1 MESIRRRRQGETL
14 LRLDSKAPRNREAN
28 ALEEGHVLTVG
39 YSLAYIGSRNAC
51 TWPKRALMLAEGPSH
66 ARSPVGTMSVDAKTS
81 AARTF
86 VRSLNILLKLAR
98 LYEFGHKRTGAQ
110 FETAWHELRAA
121 FEQNKQSGL
130 LLGASGNQILVDGVP
145 LEGGAAERTF
155 AHLLSASG
163 IASIHFSPK
172 MTQAQF
178 AKFVRAFPTGNAKP
192 SALAEQLKTALAG
205 ETGIRINEIR
215 YVAEDESVAGIKVA
229 AQLTAKV
236 LGGTSAGVR
245 DILEDPQ
252 KLLQL
257 ILAAEGSRSGAVQPS
272 VPDSGPGGGAASG
285 PGGGLAGGVG
295 IGGFPAG
302 RPTAGGLG
310 RGTESG
316 ASGGG
321 YPAENPGSLS
331 YRMPR
336 GLSGAAERNAEFP
349 PGDIGQGGR
358 PGVGGVLDGG
368 TAAGIA
374 GGEGS
379 PRPGRWLSASSM
391 LRSALNEGKQAAVP
405 ASPLA
410 DPLGKPLGAGF
421 FVAEEDVRSMLSL
434 FGQLGRA
441 RRDPEAKLDLP
452 TFQARLST
460 LPVRAQFTLQQA
472 LAGLAMQAPA
482 ETPDKP
488 LLLRLAEHVAIR
500 FALDSYERG
509 EVRVNAVRQM
519 LDRLNQEVEALRKIL
534 ASHESLLAGAGI
546 QVEAYTE
553 LLDQEFWEQVP
564 EDNKRQVLTSP
575 EAWCVPPKNVRSFL
589 EDLLRRGELKVAHQ
603 ILINYVSCIGESQ
616 DDARRTTAMGLA
628 DLAEFYASGDG
639 GVLMEAVRRVGIQLA
654 QESDPGIQ
662 TLVSAA
668 FVRLSQEAAAR
679 RYYPAMLQSLASLE
693 TAEERRLGSTQG
705 LAPRIGVEERLPEF
719 IEDALRTHAIGDG
732 LIDILRLLPGPTL
745 KCLGLR
751 YSHCGFRDD
760 CQLLCEVAQGLG
772 QEAQASLITTLQSAP
787 AAEAAETVGLLSR
800 LSPKALEK
808 MLPQRLSQWPRVMHD
823 RAVRQ
828 LSAVE
833 PEIRA
838 RLLLAIYDSLDPLI
852 HPLAL
857 DEMGASGD
865 PQCIP
870 KLVSLVS
877 SEDANGYHRLKAI
890 EALCRLRAQPA
901 TALLQRVVD
910 TRQVWRWVYPIEL
923 RIAAIQALV
932 RIDPPLGV
940 ERLAASRLDRQDLIF
955 EPLDPDPHST
965 CIRQRRYARLK
976 LSRTLAGVTTNLRD
990 NLKMTFP
997 ELNLGGGLAICDRH
1011 LAPGALLALK
1021 IKHGVRS
1028 ISAQVMVRGVRP
1040 QAIAFEIVDMDL
1052 EQRWRL
1058 RKLLLEVGGPQL
1070 PSVVGNRSRRHLLGM
1085 LVGKG

>member
-1 MESIRRRRQGETL
+1 
-14 LRLDSKAPRNREAN
+14 
-28 ALEEGHVLTVG
+28 
-39 YSLAYIGSRNAC
+39 
-51 TWPKRALMLAEGPSH
+51 
-66 ARSPVGTMSVDAKTS
+66 MSTDVKTA

-98 LYEFGHKRTGAQ
+98 LYEFGHKRTKAQ
-110 FETAWHELRAA
+110 FETTWQELSAA

-172 MTQAQF
+172 VTQAQF

-205 ETGIRINEIR
+205 EAGIRINEIR

-229 AQLTAKV
+229 AQLTAKA
-236 LGGTSAGVR
+236 LGAAPDGVR

-257 ILAAEGSRSGAVQPS
+257 ILAAEGSRSGAVYPS
-272 VPDSGPGGGAASG
+272 LPDGGPGKGGPGGLRGG
-285 PGGGLAGGVG
+285 PAGGAG
-295 IGGFPAG
+295 AGGFPAG
-302 RPTAGGLG
+302 GPTGGG
-310 RGTESG
+310 PGGGTG
-316 ASGGG
+316 SGGFG
-321 YPAENPGSLS
+321 GGSAEVAGSSWYGVPKGFSGGPGGNAGSPLGKTGPGGPA
-331 YRMPR
+331 
-336 GLSGAAERNAEFP
+336 
-349 PGDIGQGGR
+349 
-358 PGVGGVLDGG
+358 GVGGVLEGG
-368 TAAGIA
+368 TTEGMAS
-374 GGEGS
+374 GES
-379 PRPGRWLSASSM
+379 SSRPGRWLSASSM
-391 LRSALNEGKQAAVP
+391 LRSALNEGKQAGVP
-405 ASPLA
+405 ASPFA
-410 DPLGKPLGAGF
+410 DPLGGSSGAGF

-441 RRDPEAKLDLP
+441 RKDPEAKLDLP

-472 LAGLAMQAPA
+472 LAGLAMQAPTEA
-482 ETPDKP
+482 PGKP

-519 LDRLNQEVEALRKIL
+519 LDRMNQEIEALRKIL

-546 QVEAYTE
+546 QVESYTE

-575 EAWCVPPKNVRSFL
+575 EAWCVPPKNVRAFL
-589 EDLLRRGELKVAHQ
+589 EDLLRRGELKAAHE
-603 ILINYVSCIGESQ
+603 ILINYVSCIGEPQ

-628 DLAEFYASGDG
+628 DLAELYASGDG

-662 TLVSAA
+662 ALVSAA
-668 FVRLSQEAAAR
+668 FVRLSQEAAVR
-679 RYYPAMLQSLASLE
+679 RYYPAMQQSLASLE
-693 TAEERRLGSTQG
+693 SAEARRPGSTQG

-732 LIDILRLLPGPTL
+732 LVDILKLLPGPTL

-760 CQLLCEVAQGLG
+760 CELLCEIAEGLG
-772 QEAQASLITTLQSAP
+772 EEALASLTATLQSAP

-800 LSPKALEK
+800 LSPKTLEK
-808 MLPQRLSQWPRVMHD
+808 MLPQRLSQWPRVVHD

-828 LSAVE
+828 LAAVE
-833 PEIRA
+833 PAMRA

-852 HPLAL
+852 HPMAL

-870 KLVSLVS
+870 KLMSLVS
-877 SEDANGYHRLKAI
+877 SEGTNGYHRLKAI

-901 TALLQRVVD
+901 TALLQRIVD
-910 TRQVWRWVYPIEL
+910 THQMWRWVYPVEL

-932 RIDPPLGV
+932 RIDPALGV
-940 ERLAASRLDRQDLIF
+940 ERLAASGLDRQDLVF
-955 EPLDPDPHST
+955 EPIDPEPDST

-976 LSRTLAGVTTNLRD
+976 LSRTLSGVTTNLRD
-990 NLKMTFP
+990 NAKMTFP

-1011 LAPGALLALK
+1011 LTPGALLVLK
-1021 IKHGVRS
+1021 FKHGVRS

-1040 QAIAFEIVDMDL
+1040 QAIAFEIVQMEL
-1052 EQRWRL
+1052 EERWRL
-1058 RKLLLEVGGPQL
+1058 RKLLLEVSGPQL
-1070 PSVVGNRSRRHLLGM
+1070 PAVVGNRSRRHLLGM

>member
-1 MESIRRRRQGETL
+1 M
-14 LRLDSKAPRNREAN
+14 
-28 ALEEGHVLTVG
+28 
-39 YSLAYIGSRNAC
+39 
-51 TWPKRALMLAEGPSH
+51 
-66 ARSPVGTMSVDAKTS
+66 GTDAKNA

-86 VRSLNILLKLAR
+86 VHNLNILLKLAR
-98 LYEFGHKRTGAQ
+98 LYEFGHKRTKAQ
-110 FETAWHELRAA
+110 FETTWRELHVAL
-121 FEQNKQSGL
+121 EQSQQSGL

-192 SALAEQLKTALAG
+192 SALAEHLKSALAG
-205 ETGIRINEIR
+205 ESGIRINEIR

-236 LGGTSAGVR
+236 LGSAPSAIK

-257 ILAAEGSRSGAVQPS
+257 ILAAEGSRSGAVQPG
-272 VPDSGPGGGAASG
+272 VPDSGLVRGPAGDLAGQPAGGAGAGGWSGAGPSGAG
-285 PGGGLAGGVG
+285 PGGFG
-295 IGGFPAG
+295 
-302 RPTAGGLG
+302 
-310 RGTESG
+310 
-316 ASGGG
+316 
-321 YPAENPGSLS
+321 
-331 YRMPR
+331 
-336 GLSGAAERNAEFP
+336 SGAAPVETGGRSYAMPGARGGDAQGNPEFP
-349 PGDIGQGGR
+349 LGQTRGGHS
-358 PGVGGVLDGG
+358 GVGGVLDGTREG
-368 TAAGIA
+368 PAS
-374 GGEGS
+374 GESS
-379 PRPGRWLSASSM
+379 PSSGRWLSASSM
-391 LRSALNEGKQAAVP
+391 LRSALNEGKQNAVP
-405 ASPLA
+405 ASQFGDA
-410 DPLGKPLGAGF
+410 LGRPSPAGF

-441 RRDPEAKLDLP
+441 RKDPEAKLDLP

-519 LDRLNQEVEALRKIL
+519 LDRMNQEVQALRKIL
-534 ASHESLLAGAGI
+534 ASHEDLLAGAGI
-546 QVEAYTE
+546 QVDSYTE

-564 EDNKRQVLTSP
+564 EENKRQVLASP
-575 EAWCVPPKNVRSFL
+575 EAWCVPPKNVRAFL
-589 EDLLRRGELKVAHQ
+589 EDLLRRGELKAAHQ
-603 ILINYVSCIGESQ
+603 VLLNYASCIGQAQ
-616 DDARRTTAMGLA
+616 DDARRTTAIGLA
-628 DLAEFYASGDG
+628 DLAELYASGDG
-639 GVLMEAVRRVGIQLA
+639 GVLMEAVRRVGVQLG
-654 QESDPGIQ
+654 QESDSEIQ

-679 RYYPAMLQSLASLE
+679 RFYPAMQQSLASLE
-693 TAEERRLGSTQG
+693 SAEQRRPGSTQG
-705 LAPRIGVEERLPEF
+705 LGPRIGVEERLPEF

-732 LIDILRLLPGPTL
+732 LMDILRLLPAPAL

-751 YSHCGFRDD
+751 YTHCGFRDD
-760 CQLLCEVAQGLG
+760 CQLLCEIARGLG
-772 QEAQASLITTLQSAP
+772 QDAQASLVATVQSAP
-787 AAEAAETVGLLSR
+787 AAEAVEALGLLSQ
-800 LSPKALEK
+800 LSPKTLEK
-808 MLPQRLSQWPRVMHD
+808 MLPQRLPQWPRVVHD

-828 LSAVE
+828 LAALDPAV
-833 PEIRA
+833 RA
-838 RLLLAIYDSLDPLI
+838 RLLLAIFDSLDPMI

-865 PQCIP
+865 SQCIP
-870 KLVSLVS
+870 KLVNLAS
-877 SEDANGYHRLKAI
+877 SESANGYHRLKAI

-901 TALLQRVVD
+901 VALLQRIVD
-910 TRQVWRWVYPIEL
+910 TRQLWRWVYPVEM
-923 RIAAIQALV
+923 RIAALQALV
-932 RIDPPLGV
+932 RIDPALGV
-940 ERLAASRLDRQDLIF
+940 QRLAASGLDRQDLVF
-955 EPLDPDPHST
+955 EPIDPDPRSP

-976 LSRTLAGVTTNLRD
+976 LSRTLTGVTTNLRD
-990 NLKMTFP
+990 AVKMTFP

-1021 IKHGVRS
+1021 IKLGVRS
-1028 ISAQVMVRGVRP
+1028 IGAQAMVRGARP

-1052 EQRWRL
+1052 EERRRL
-1058 RKLLLEVGGPQL
+1058 RRLLLEVGGPQL
-1070 PSVVGNRSRRHLLGM
+1070 PAMLGNRSRRHLLGM